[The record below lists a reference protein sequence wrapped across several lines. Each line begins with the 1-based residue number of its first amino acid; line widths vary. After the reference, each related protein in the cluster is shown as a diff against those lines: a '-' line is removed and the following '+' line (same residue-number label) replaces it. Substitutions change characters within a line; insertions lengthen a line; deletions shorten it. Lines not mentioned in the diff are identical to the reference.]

1 MIELVLIG
9 PWVLSAYPD
18 WCSDPGG
25 DDDESYPPHLN
36 ETEESDAE

>member
-1 MIELVLIG
+1 MI
-9 PWVLSAYPD
+9 D
-18 WCSDPGG
+18 WIYDLDS